1 MSATP
6 TAMKKYNETYNT
18 ENFQLDWEKIYS
30 LSFQTTLDTKLR
42 EFQYKVLNRICY
54 TNKMLFNFRIVDSP
68 LCYFCNEEIETLEH
82 FFFYCERVRIFWNE
96 VNNILQSQKLF
107 SIPFD
112 VKDIF
117 FGMVHTVNN
126 KVLINYIILE
136 GKYSIYRS
144 KLNKSPLFISLFL
157 EKCKRTYQ
165 IERFIARNNKLYI
178 FTIKNG
184 SPYSHFWI
192 NSYHKSP
199 SCIPS
204 LLSFSFRTTQIFLVK
219 IALQIN
225 NFSRVSI
232 ISNIT
237 IIISNVMI
245 TRRSVVT

>member
-1 MSATP
+1 MNDTPSPSNEQFKDLTRFSLLLEGKETDVEKLQARSLYDHLISKMSATP

-30 LSFQTTLDTKLR
+30 LSFQTKLDTKLR

-54 TNKMLFNFRIVDSP
+54 TNKMLFKFRIVDSP

-96 VNNILQSQKLF
+96 VNNILQPQKLF

-117 FGMVHTVNN
+117 FGMAHTVNN

-136 GKYSIYRS
+136 GKYFIYRS
-144 KLNKSPLFISLFL
+144 KLNKSPLSISLFL

-165 IERFIARNNKLYI
+165 IERFIARNNKTLY
-178 FTIKNG
+178 FHDKKWE
-184 SPYSHFWI
+184 P
-192 NSYHKSP
+192 
-199 SCIPS
+199 
-204 LLSFSFRTTQIFLVK
+204 LLPLLDQ
-219 IALQIN
+219 
-225 NFSRVSI
+225 
-232 ISNIT
+232 
-237 IIISNVMI
+237 
-245 TRRSVVT
+245 